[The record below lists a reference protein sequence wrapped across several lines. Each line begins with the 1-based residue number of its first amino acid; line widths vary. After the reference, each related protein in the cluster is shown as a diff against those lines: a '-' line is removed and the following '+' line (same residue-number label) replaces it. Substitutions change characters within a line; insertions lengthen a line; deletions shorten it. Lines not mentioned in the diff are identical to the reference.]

1 MEAVDDL
8 PESEPCPAAIAL
20 VVEGLTDWSP
30 WKQAEG
36 VTRWAGP
43 ARHVRASDAEPVRQ
57 WERMEAE
64 ALA

>member
-8 PESEPCPAAIAL
+8 PVSEPCPAAIAL
-20 VVEGLTDWSP
+20 VVEGLTAWRA

-36 VTRWAGP
+36 VTPWAGP
-43 ARHVRASDAEPVRQ
+43 GRHVRASDAEPVRQ